1 MKTAIITGA
10 SSGIGAATAI
20 LLNQNGYQVVLAAR
34 RMDKLEK
41 VAAQLNEHHLLVA
54 TDVAIVADVKNLI
67 EAAIEK
73 FGKIDILI
81 NNAGLGYIAP
91 LKDGKLEDWH
101 RMFDV
106 NVNGLLSCIHTA
118 LPYLLK
124 QKGTIINI
132 ASVAAHEVF
141 PNTVVYCATKHAVN
155 AITIGIRKEFRDQV
169 KVCNISPGAVQT
181 EFLEQSED
189 NENIK
194 QMKDYF
200 FNNDTL
206 KGQDIA
212 ETILDV
218 LSKPAHVAINE
229 VIIRPNV

>member
-1 MKTAIITGA
+1 MKTVIITGA

-20 LLNQNGYQVVLAAR
+20 LLNKNGYQVVLAAR
-34 RMDKLEK
+34 RLDKLEK
-41 VAAQLNEHHLLVA
+41 IAEQLNEHHLLVA
-54 TDVAIVADVKNLI
+54 TDVTKIDEVKNLI
-67 EAAIEK
+67 NTTIDK

-81 NNAGLGYIAP
+81 NNAGLGYVAP
-91 LKDGKLEDWH
+91 LKEGKLEDWH

-118 LPYLLK
+118 LPHLLK
-124 QKGTIINI
+124 QKGNIINI

-141 PNTVVYCATKHAVN
+141 PNTVVYCASKHAVN
-155 AITIGIRKEFRDQV
+155 AITIGIRKEFRDQI

-181 EFLEQSED
+181 EFLEQSEEND
-189 NENIK
+189 NIK

-200 FNNDTL
+200 FNNETL
-206 KGQDIA
+206 KSEDIA
-212 ETILDV
+212 ETIIEV

-229 VIIRPNV
+229 VIIRPNI